1 MNAAQQNQASTFGWF
16 NARMAVWR
24 LPDFLVR
31 FMIVLMTRTL
41 YRIKVIGAE
50 KIPSQGPALLVSNH
64 VSRSDAL
71 IIGSLGQRRIRFVMS
86 REFYEASHLKWLFR
100 LNQAILISEEDP
112 PKQILRALKTAREA
126 LDEGYLVCIFAEGG
140 ITRNGLLQ
148 AFRGGVER
156 IVKGTNYPIIP
167 LYLGG
172 LWGSIFSYSDGK
184 LGGRPKRI
192 PYPVSIHIGDP
203 LPASATR
210 HEIRQKVLELSC
222 DYFVDLKPR
231 TKSPGEQFL
240 RNARRHWGRSC
251 VSDVTGKDLTY
262 GRTATAAQLLAN
274 RLKPQTDRQQNV
286 GIMLPPSVAGTLAN
300 VALTLLGKTS
310 VNLSYMCSPQVRDTI
325 AERCRLQHIL
335 TSRSFLQKLEF
346 GADDPRYIFVED
358 LMADVSL
365 GEKLRALLKS
375 RFVPLSLLPVTR
387 HCGPDDV
394 ATILFSSGSTGVP
407 KGVRLSHFNISSNLE
422 AARTVFRIGKE
433 DVLCGV
439 LPFFH
444 AFGLT
449 VCLWLPVT
457 SGAAAC
463 YLPNPL
469 DGKAVAKTIKEKR
482 ATILLATPTFL
493 LGYLRRA
500 TREDF
505 ASLRTVVV
513 GAEKLK
519 TKLADAFAQR
529 FGLRPQEGY
538 GTTELAPLAS
548 LNIADVT
555 LDGTLQ
561 RGSKQ
566 DSVGQP
572 LPGVATKVVDL
583 ESHAPLG
590 PNEPGLLL
598 IKGPN
603 VMLGY
608 LNDPE
613 KTAEVLQDGWY
624 NTGDIASV
632 DEAGFI
638 SITDRLSRFSK
649 IGGEMV
655 PHIRVEEICAA
666 TIEADEPVVA
676 VTSLP
681 HDKKGEELIVLYV
694 KDKADPKQMHLALSQ
709 SDLPNLCKPRLDN
722 FLAVDAL
729 PILGSGKL
737 DVMGLKKLAR
747 SRRGGGRDDA

>member
-86 REFYEASHLKWLFR
+86 REFYEASRLKWLFR
-100 LNQAILISEEDP
+100 LGQAILISEKDP
-112 PKQILRALKTAREA
+112 PKQILHALMKARAA
-126 LDEGYLVCIFAEGG
+126 LDEGYLVCVFAEGG
-140 ITRNGLLQ
+140 ITRNGMLQ
-148 AFRGGVER
+148 AFKGGVER
-156 IVKGTNYPIIP
+156 IVRGTDYPIIP
-167 LYLGG
+167 IYLGG
-172 LWGSIFSYSDGK
+172 LWGSIFSYANGK
-184 LGGRPKRI
+184 MGGRPKRL

-203 LPASATR
+203 LPSGAKG

-222 DYFVDLKPR
+222 DYFVGLKAC

-240 RNARRHWGRSC
+240 RNARRYWSRPC
-251 VSDVTGKDLTY
+251 VSDVTGRDLTY
-262 GRTATAAQLLAN
+262 GQTATAAQLLAD
-274 RLKPQTDRQQNV
+274 RLGRHTDGLQNV

-310 VNLSYMCSPQVRDTI
+310 VNLSYVCSPQVRDAI
-325 AERCRLQHIL
+325 VEQCQLKHIL
-335 TSRSFLQKLEF
+335 TSRAFLQKLEF
-346 GADDPRYIFVED
+346 GGDDPLYLFVED
-358 LMADVSL
+358 LMADFSFGDKAV
-365 GEKLRALLKS
+365 ALLKA
-375 RFVPLSLLPVTR
+375 RCVPLALLPVAR

-407 KGVRLSHFNISSNLE
+407 KGIRLSHFNISSNLE

-519 TKLADAFAQR
+519 TKLADAFEQR

-538 GTTELAPLAS
+538 GTTELSPLAS

>member
-1 MNAAQQNQASTFGWF
+1 WSTILYGVLFLMCVQSAFFGPCKYGIVPELVKREQLSRANAQLEGLTYLAVVCGIVTASLLSQVSQQQYALAGLACVILSVAGFWTSFKIRRTQGRGEKSASSLFFVKDVWTTFRGIRKDRDLLLAVFASAYFMLIGGFLQMNLVPYGMDILGFTREESGYLFAMAAVGIGIGSFLAGRLSGVNVEIGIVPLGALGLTVSSLALAFLGTAPLGWVYGTIAFMGISAGLFIVPIHALIQLRSPDSKRGQIVAASGFLGWLGVLGSAGLLYLLTEILKISAAHVF
-16 NARMAVWR
+16 AALGILTLLMAVVAVWR

-100 LNQAILISEEDP
+100 LNQAILISEDDP

-140 ITRNGLLQ
+140 INRNGLLQ

-156 IVKGTNYPIIP
+156 IVKGTDYPIIP

-387 HCGPDDV
+387 HC
-394 ATILFSSGSTGVP
+394 VP
-407 KGVRLSHFNISSNLE
+407 
-422 AARTVFRIGKE
+422 
-433 DVLCGV
+433 
-439 LPFFH
+439 
-444 AFGLT
+444 
-449 VCLWLPVT
+449 
-457 SGAAAC
+457 
-463 YLPNPL
+463 
-469 DGKAVAKTIKEKR
+469 
-482 ATILLATPTFL
+482 
-493 LGYLRRA
+493 
-500 TREDF
+500 
-505 ASLRTVVV
+505 
-513 GAEKLK
+513 
-519 TKLADAFAQR
+519 
-529 FGLRPQEGY
+529 
-538 GTTELAPLAS
+538 
-548 LNIADVT
+548 
-555 LDGTLQ
+555 
-561 RGSKQ
+561 
-566 DSVGQP
+566 
-572 LPGVATKVVDL
+572 
-583 ESHAPLG
+583 
-590 PNEPGLLL
+590 
-598 IKGPN
+598 
-603 VMLGY
+603 
-608 LNDPE
+608 
-613 KTAEVLQDGWY
+613 
-624 NTGDIASV
+624 
-632 DEAGFI
+632 
-638 SITDRLSRFSK
+638 
-649 IGGEMV
+649 
-655 PHIRVEEICAA
+655 
-666 TIEADEPVVA
+666 
-676 VTSLP
+676 
-681 HDKKGEELIVLYV
+681 
-694 KDKADPKQMHLALSQ
+694 
-709 SDLPNLCKPRLDN
+709 
-722 FLAVDAL
+722 
-729 PILGSGKL
+729 
-737 DVMGLKKLAR
+737 
-747 SRRGGGRDDA
+747 